1 MDTFKND
8 LVDAWTVDYH
18 HYDEF
23 YTTVS
28 SYGAKI
34 SSDGTII
41 RITDAEVADEA
52 PQPLPFDFF
61 E

>member
-1 MDTFKND
+1 MNTFKDN
-8 LVDAWTVDYH
+8 VWTADYN

-28 SYGAKI
+28 SYSAKI
-34 SSDGTII
+34 LSDGTVI
-41 RITDAEVADEA
+41 RVADAEVVDEA